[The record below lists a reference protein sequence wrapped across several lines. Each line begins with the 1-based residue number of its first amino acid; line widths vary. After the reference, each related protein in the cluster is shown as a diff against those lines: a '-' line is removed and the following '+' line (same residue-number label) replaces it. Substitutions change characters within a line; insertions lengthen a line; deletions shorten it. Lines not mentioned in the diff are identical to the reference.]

1 MRVEVSPHNRPG
13 LCVAFPL
20 SRRLVRSVTTE
31 AIHASKTRTGLFD
44 SVFEHCLCS
53 FLLIARR
60 PRGTLLRDIVL
71 FGLYLRLGQLLVLDG
86 TVMLHLMRLDPGAV
100 TFRLSASG

>member
-1 MRVEVSPHNRPG
+1 MS
-13 LCVAFPL
+13 AFYAWSGP
-20 SRRLVRSVTTE
+20 TN
-31 AIHASKTRTGLFD
+31 RTGLFD

-60 PRGTLLRDIVL
+60 PHGILQRDIAL

-86 TVMLHLMRLDPGAV
+86 TVMLHLMRLGAGSV
-100 TFRLSASG
+100 VC